1 MNRTRGFSLVELL
14 IAVAIL
20 AVVLGVLAVS
30 LVSSMR
36 QTRNA
41 GQRSEAVQ
49 ILNYAGRRLVSGD
62 LAVLPS
68 PTSTTRKW
76 DYGELATAFPDL
88 SASGRFTNPA
98 LYSLEIKAGGKAGIG
113 GATLTMYTL
122 KVCWQ
127 SEKEYCATAE
137 TIGPD
142 PSAASATGPLPGL
155 N

>member
-14 IAVAIL
+14 IALAIL

-30 LVSSMR
+30 LVNSMR
-36 QTRNA
+36 HTRNA

-49 ILNYAGRRLVSGD
+49 VLNYAGRRLVSGD
-62 LAVLPS
+62 LAVMPS

-76 DYGELATAFPDL
+76 NYGELATAFPDL
-88 SASGRFTNPA
+88 DANGRFTNPA
-98 LYSLEIKAGGKAGIG
+98 LYSLEITTGGQVGIG

-127 SEKEYCATAE
+127 AEKEYCVTAE

-142 PSAASATGPLPGL
+142 PAAASSTGPLPGL